1 MMRWDRP
8 AGGRE
13 PAAAALLGWLS
24 DAQAPHVCLVSGSEG
39 CGKSALLA
47 WLVYH
52 GSRPGG
58 LAERTVHAVVPPSPD
73 ESVLATVWSIADQL
87 GVVARAPWELV
98 PVLAADGRRTVI
110 VLPDVRGEAV
120 AELVLALASV
130 PGIRLVVESRSGSP
144 AHRLLSG
151 SGCAEL
157 DLDLEQWRDEQRFT
171 QWQASHGSQHLVAG
185 TPRPEAVVD
194 LWDPVAV
201 CRADA
206 STVTAAYER
215 ARKGEYG
222 GLREAWLRA
231 GQSLCLDQEPASR
244 ALTLLAAL
252 GDGADPRLASALAEA
267 AAASAW
273 CWEWSRVSGD
283 LVPPWPGPV
292 SALAVGEG
300 PLEGAVLVTGLG
312 GSVRVVRMGDG
323 GARGRIAVGGLQPQ
337 SVSVMADGTVL
348 VLDEAGR
355 VHADGSWVARPT
367 GSGIARLLDEGPSG
381 REVLLTALR
390 DHVGTAIAC
399 AAGPDLGVVAVG
411 DAAGEVRAF
420 GDWEGAAVLHRGE
433 VNAVAALG
441 MPVDSE
447 GVVPLV
453 YSGGADGT
461 VRAWSPGHA
470 PMAAPLAERDSAVV
484 SVDAAMTQSG
494 PALTVAWGDGAVE
507 WIEVD
512 TGARRT
518 FRPGPPVRAV
528 ALAPDGRLVVGMDEY
543 LVCLTPGSPAQL
555 APGGVQS
562 RP

>member
-24 DAQAPHVCLVSGSEG
+24 DAQAPRLCLVSGSEG

-47 WLVYH
+47 WLVHH

-58 LAERTVHAVVPPSPD
+58 LPERTVHAVVPPSPD

-98 PVLAADGRRTVI
+98 PALAADGRRTVI
-110 VLPDVRGEAV
+110 VLPAVRGGAV
-120 AELVLALASV
+120 AQLVLALADV
-130 PGIRLVVESRSGSP
+130 PGVRLVVESRSGSP

-151 SGCAEL
+151 PGCAEL
-157 DLDLEQWRDEQRFT
+157 DLDLEQWRDERRFA
-171 QWQASHGSQHLVAG
+171 QWQASQPSPHEVAG
-185 TPRPEAVVD
+185 VSKPGPAVD
-194 LWDPVAV
+194 LCDPVAV
-201 CRADA
+201 CRADV

-215 ARKGEYG
+215 ARRGEHG
-222 GLREAWLRA
+222 GLGEAWLRA
-231 GQSLCLDQEPASR
+231 GQSLCRDQEPASR

-252 GDGADPRLASALAEA
+252 GDGADPRLASALSEA

-300 PLEGAVLVTGLG
+300 PLAGAVLVTGPS

-323 GARGRIAVGGLQPQ
+323 GARGRIAVGGFQPQ

-399 AAGPDLGVVAVG
+399 AAGPGLGVVAFG
-411 DAAGEVRAF
+411 DAAGEVQAF
-420 GDWEGAAVLHRGE
+420 GDWEGAAVLHRGR
-433 VNAVAALG
+433 VNALAALG

-470 PMAAPLAERDSAVV
+470 PMAAPLAERDSAVM
-484 SVDAAMTQSG
+484 SIDAAMTQSG
-494 PALTVAWGDGAVE
+494 PALAVAWGDGAVE
-507 WIEVD
+507 WIKVD
-512 TGARRT
+512 SGARRA

-528 ALAPDGRLVVGMDEY
+528 ALTPDGRLLVGMDEY
-543 LVCLTPGSPAQL
+543 LVCLAPGSRAQQT
-555 APGGVQS
+555 PDGVQR

>member
-24 DAQAPHVCLVSGSEG
+24 DAQAPRLCLVSGSAG

-47 WLVYH
+47 WLVHH

-73 ESVLATVWSIADQL
+73 ESVLATVWSVADQL

-120 AELVLALASV
+120 AELVLALADV
-130 PGIRLVVESRSGSP
+130 PGVRLVVESRSGSP

-157 DLDLEQWRDEQRFT
+157 DLDLEQWRDERRFA
-171 QWQASHGSQHLVAG
+171 QWQASQPSPREGAG
-185 TPRPEAVVD
+185 VPRTGPAVD
-194 LWDPVAV
+194 LCDPVAV
-201 CRADA
+201 CRADVSA
-206 STVTAAYER
+206 VTAAYER
-215 ARKGEYG
+215 ARRGEYG
-222 GLREAWLRA
+222 GLGEAWLRA
-231 GQSLCLDQEPASR
+231 GQSLGRDQEPASR

-252 GDGADPRLASALAEA
+252 GDGADPRLASALSEA

-300 PLEGAVLVTGLG
+300 PLAGAVLVTGPS
-312 GSVRVVRMGDG
+312 GSVRVVRVGDG
-323 GARGRIAVGGLQPQ
+323 GARGRIAVGGFAPQ

-348 VLDEAGR
+348 VVDEAGR
-355 VHADGSWVARPT
+355 VHADGSWVARPA
-367 GSGIARLLDEGPSG
+367 GSGIARLLDEGPTG

-390 DHVGTAIAC
+390 DRLGTAIAC
-399 AAGPDLGVVAVG
+399 AAGPDLGIVAFG
-411 DAAGEVRAF
+411 DAMGEVRAF
-420 GDWEGAAVLHRGE
+420 GDWEGTAVLHRGR
-433 VNAVAALG
+433 VNSLAALG
-441 MPVDSE
+441 VPVDGE
-447 GVVPLV
+447 RVVPLV

-470 PMAAPLAERDSAVV
+470 AMAAPVAERDSAVM
-484 SVDAAMTQSG
+484 SIDAAMTPSG
-494 PALTVAWGDGAVE
+494 PALAVAWGDGAVE

-512 TGARRT
+512 SGARRT

-528 ALAPDGRLVVGMDEY
+528 ALTPDGRLLVGMDEY
-543 LVCLTPGSPAQL
+543 LVCLAPGSRAQQS
-555 APGGVQS
+555 PDGVRR

>member
-24 DAQAPHVCLVSGSEG
+24 DAQAPRLCLVSGSEG

-47 WLVYH
+47 WLVHH

-58 LAERTVHAVVPPSPD
+58 LAERRVHAVVPPSPD
-73 ESVLATVWSIADQL
+73 ESVLATVWSVADQL

-120 AELVLALASV
+120 AELVLALADV
-130 PGIRLVVESRSGSP
+130 PGVRLVVESRSGSP

-157 DLDLEQWRDEQRFT
+157 DLDLEQWRDERRFA
-171 QWQASHGSQHLVAG
+171 QWQASQPSPHEVAG
-185 TPRPEAVVD
+185 VSRTGPAVD

-201 CRADA
+201 CRADVSA
-206 STVTAAYER
+206 VTAAYER
-215 ARKGEYG
+215 ARRGEYG
-222 GLREAWLRA
+222 GLGEAWLRA
-231 GQSLCLDQEPASR
+231 GQSLCRDQEPASR

-252 GDGADPRLASALAEA
+252 GDGADPRLASALSEA

-300 PLEGAVLVTGLG
+300 PLAGAVLVTGPS
-312 GSVRVVRMGDG
+312 GSVRVVRVGDG
-323 GARGRIAVGGLQPQ
+323 GARGRIAVGGFAPQ

-348 VLDEAGR
+348 VVDEAGR
-355 VHADGSWVARPT
+355 VHADGSWVARPA
-367 GSGIARLLDEGPSG
+367 GSGIARLLDEGPTG
-381 REVLLTALR
+381 REVLLAALR
-390 DHVGTAIAC
+390 DRLGTAIAC
-399 AAGPDLGVVAVG
+399 AAGPDLGIVAFG
-411 DAAGEVRAF
+411 DAMGEVRAF
-420 GDWEGAAVLHRGE
+420 GDWEGTAVLHRGR
-433 VNAVAALG
+433 VNALAALG
-441 MPVDSE
+441 VPVDGE
-447 GVVPLV
+447 RVVPLV

-470 PMAAPLAERDSAVV
+470 AMAAPVAERDSAVM
-484 SVDAAMTQSG
+484 SIDAAMTPSG
-494 PALTVAWGDGAVE
+494 PALAVAWGDGAVE

-512 TGARRT
+512 SGARRT

-528 ALAPDGRLVVGMDEY
+528 ALAPDGRLLVGMDEY
-543 LVCLTPGSPAQL
+543 LVCLAPGSRAQQT
-555 APGGVQS
+555 PDGVRR

>member
-24 DAQAPHVCLVSGSEG
+24 DAQAPRLCLVSGSAG

-47 WLVYH
+47 WLVHH

-58 LAERTVHAVVPPSPD
+58 QAERAVHAVVPPSPD
-73 ESVLATVWSIADQL
+73 ESVLATVWSVADQL

-110 VLPDVRGEAV
+110 VLSDVRGEAV
-120 AELVLALASV
+120 AELVLALADV
-130 PGIRLVVESRSGSP
+130 PGVRLVVESRSGSP

-157 DLDLEQWRDEQRFT
+157 DLDLEQWRDERRFA
-171 QWQASHGSQHLVAG
+171 QWQASQPSPHEVAG
-185 TPRPEAVVD
+185 VSKPGPAVD
-194 LWDPVAV
+194 LCDPVAV
-201 CRADA
+201 CRADV
-206 STVTAAYER
+206 STVTAAYGR
-215 ARKGEYG
+215 ARRGEYG
-222 GLREAWLRA
+222 GLGEAWLRA
-231 GQSLCLDQEPASR
+231 GQSLCRDQEPASR

-252 GDGADPRLASALAEA
+252 GDGADPRLASALSEA

-300 PLEGAVLVTGLG
+300 PLAGTVLVTGPS
-312 GSVRVVRMGDG
+312 GSVRVVRVDDG
-323 GARGRIAVGGLQPQ
+323 GARGRIAVGGFQPQ

-348 VLDEAGR
+348 VVDEAGR
-355 VHADGSWVARPT
+355 VHADGSWVARPA
-367 GSGIARLLDEGPSG
+367 GSGIARLLNEGPTG
-381 REVLLTALR
+381 REMLLMALR
-390 DHVGTAIAC
+390 DHLGTAIAC
-399 AAGPDLGVVAVG
+399 AAGPDLGIVAFG
-411 DAAGEVRAF
+411 DAMGEVRAF
-420 GDWEGAAVLHRGE
+420 GDWKGTAVLHRGQ
-433 VNAVAALG
+433 VNALAALS
-441 MPVDSE
+441 MPMDSE
-447 GVVPLV
+447 RAVPLV

-470 PMAAPLAERDSAVV
+470 AMTAPLAERDSAVI
-484 SVDAAMTQSG
+484 SIDAAMTPSG
-494 PALTVAWGDGAVE
+494 PALAVAWGDGAVE

-512 TGARRT
+512 SGARRT

-528 ALAPDGRLVVGMDEY
+528 ALAPDGRLLVGMDEY
-543 LVCLTPGSPAQL
+543 LVCL
-555 APGGVQS
+555 APGARAQQTADGVQR

>member
-24 DAQAPHVCLVSGSEG
+24 DPQAPRVCLVSGSEG

-47 WLVYH
+47 WLVHH

-58 LAERTVHAVVPPSPD
+58 LAERTVHAVVPPYPD
-73 ESVLATVWSIADQL
+73 ESVLATAWSIADQL

-120 AELVLALASV
+120 AELVLALADV

-157 DLDLEQWRDEQRFT
+157 DLDLEQWRDEQRFA
-171 QWQASHGSQHLVAG
+171 QWQASQTSQPLVAG
-185 TPRPEAVVD
+185 LPEPGAVVD

-215 ARKGEYG
+215 ARSGEYG

-231 GQSLCLDQEPASR
+231 GQSLCRDEESASR

-252 GDGADPRLASALAEA
+252 GDGADPRLASALVEA
-267 AAASAW
+267 AAGSAW

-300 PLEGAVLVTGLG
+300 PLEGAVLVTGPG
-312 GSVRVVRMGDG
+312 GSVRAVRVGDG
-323 GARGRIAVGGLQPQ
+323 GARGRIVVGGFQPQ

-348 VLDEAGR
+348 VLDEGGR
-355 VHADGSWVARPT
+355 VHADGSWVARQA
-367 GSGIARLLDEGPSG
+367 GSGIARLLDEGPTG
-381 REVLLTALR
+381 REVLLAALR
-390 DHVGTAIAC
+390 GHVGTAIAC
-399 AAGPDLGVVAVG
+399 AAGPDLGIVVFG

-420 GDWEGAAVLHRGE
+420 GDWEGAAVLHRGG
-433 VNAVAALG
+433 VTAVAALG
-441 MPVDSE
+441 MPVGSE

-470 PMAAPLAERDSAVV
+470 PMAMPLAERDCAVV
-484 SVDAAMTQSG
+484 SVDAAMTPSG
-494 PALTVAWGDGAVE
+494 PVLAVAWGDGAVE

-512 TGARRT
+512 SGARRT

-543 LVCLTPGSPAQL
+543 LVCLTPRRPAQS
-555 APGGVQS
+555 APGGVQKG
-562 RP
+562 P

>member
-8 AGGRE
+8 SGGRE

-24 DAQAPHVCLVSGSEG
+24 DAQAPRVCLVSGSEG

-47 WLVYH
+47 WLVHH

-58 LAERTVHAVVPPSPD
+58 LAERTVHAVVPPSAD

-110 VLPDVRGEAV
+110 VLPDVHGEAV
-120 AELVLALASV
+120 AELVLALAGV

-157 DLDLEQWRDEQRFT
+157 DLDLEQWRDERSLA
-171 QWQASHGSQHLVAG
+171 QWQVSHASQHVVAEPSRPG
-185 TPRPEAVVD
+185 TVVD

-201 CRADA
+201 CRADGPE
-206 STVTAAYER
+206 VTAAYER

-231 GQSLCLDQEPASR
+231 GQSLCRDGEPASR
-244 ALTLLAAL
+244 ALALLAAL
-252 GDGADPRLASALAEA
+252 GDGADPRLASALSEA

-300 PLEGAVLVTGLG
+300 PLEGAVLVAGPSR
-312 GSVRVVRMGDG
+312 SVRVVRMGDG
-323 GARGRIAVGGLQPQ
+323 GARGRIAVGSFQPQ

-355 VHADGSWVARPT
+355 VHADGTWVARPA
-367 GSGIARLLDEGPSG
+367 GSGIARLLDEGPTG
-381 REVLLTALR
+381 RDVLLAALR
-390 DHVGTAIAC
+390 GHVGTAIAC
-399 AAGPDLGVVAVG
+399 AVGPGLGIVAFG

-420 GDWEGAAVLHRGE
+420 GDWEGTAVLHQGA
-433 VNAVAALG
+433 VNALAALG
-441 MPVDSE
+441 MPVGE

-470 PMAAPLAERDSAVV
+470 PMAAPLVERGSAVV
-484 SVDAAMTQSG
+484 SVDVAVTPRG
-494 PALTVAWGDGAVE
+494 PALAVAWGDGAVE

-512 TGARRT
+512 SGARRA

-543 LVCLTPGSPAQL
+543 LVCLTPGSPALQT
-555 APGGVQS
+555 PDGVQR

>member
-24 DAQAPHVCLVSGSEG
+24 DAQAPRLCLVSGSEG

-47 WLVYH
+47 WLVHH

-58 LAERTVHAVVPPSPD
+58 LAERRVHAVVPPSPD
-73 ESVLATVWSIADQL
+73 ESVLATVWSVADQL

-120 AELVLALASV
+120 AELVLALADV
-130 PGIRLVVESRSGSP
+130 PGVRLVVESRSGSP

-157 DLDLEQWRDEQRFT
+157 DLDLEQWRDERRFA
-171 QWQASHGSQHLVAG
+171 QWQASQPSPREVAG
-185 TPRPEAVVD
+185 VSRTGPAVD
-194 LWDPVAV
+194 LCDPVAV
-201 CRADA
+201 CRADVSA
-206 STVTAAYER
+206 VTAAYER
-215 ARKGEYG
+215 ARRGEYG
-222 GLREAWLRA
+222 GLGEAWLRA
-231 GQSLCLDQEPASR
+231 GQSLCRDQELASR

-252 GDGADPRLASALAEA
+252 GDGADPRLASALSEA

-300 PLEGAVLVTGLG
+300 PLAGAVLVTGPS
-312 GSVRVVRMGDG
+312 GSVRVVWVGDG
-323 GARGRIAVGGLQPQ
+323 GARGRIAVGGFAPQ

-348 VLDEAGR
+348 VVDEAGR

-367 GSGIARLLDEGPSG
+367 GSGIARLLDEGPTG

-390 DHVGTAIAC
+390 DRLGTAIAC
-399 AAGPDLGVVAVG
+399 AAGPDLGIVAFG
-411 DAAGEVRAF
+411 DAMGEVRAF
-420 GDWEGAAVLHRGE
+420 GDWEGTAVLHRGR
-433 VNAVAALG
+433 VNALAALG
-441 MPVDSE
+441 MPVDGE
-447 GVVPLV
+447 RVVPLV

-470 PMAAPLAERDSAVV
+470 AMAAPLAERDSAVM
-484 SVDAAMTQSG
+484 SIDAAMTPSG
-494 PALTVAWGDGAVE
+494 PALAVAWGDGAVE

-512 TGARRT
+512 SGARRT

-528 ALAPDGRLVVGMDEY
+528 ALAPDGRLLVGMDEY
-543 LVCLTPGSPAQL
+543 LVCL
-555 APGGVQS
+555 APGARAQQTPDGVRR

>member
-24 DAQAPHVCLVSGSEG
+24 DAHAPRLCLVSGSAG

-47 WLVYH
+47 WLVHH

-58 LAERTVHAVVPPSPD
+58 LAERTVHAVVPPSHD
-73 ESVLATVWSIADQL
+73 ESVLATAWSIADQL

-98 PVLAADGRRTVI
+98 PVLAADRRRTVI

-120 AELVLALASV
+120 AELVLAVADVPSV
-130 PGIRLVVESRSGSP
+130 RLVVESRSGSP

-157 DLDLEQWRDEQRFT
+157 DLDLEQWRDEQRFA
-171 QWQASHGSQHLVAG
+171 QWQASQPSPHEVAG
-185 TPRPEAVVD
+185 VSRPGRAVD
-194 LWDPVAV
+194 LCDPVAV
-201 CRADA
+201 CRADV

-215 ARKGEYG
+215 SRRGEYG
-222 GLREAWLRA
+222 GLGEAWLRA
-231 GQSLCLDQEPASR
+231 GQALCREQEPASR

-252 GDGADPRLASALAEA
+252 GDGADPRLASALSEA

-283 LVPPWPGPV
+283 LAPPWPGPV

-300 PLEGAVLVTGLG
+300 PLAGTVLVTGPS
-312 GSVRVVRMGDG
+312 GSVRVVRVGDG
-323 GARGRIAVGGLQPQ
+323 GARGRIAVGGFQPQ

-348 VLDEAGR
+348 VVDEAGR
-355 VHADGSWVARPT
+355 VHADGSWVARPA
-367 GSGIARLLDEGPSG
+367 GSGIARLLDEGPTG
-381 REVLLTALR
+381 REVLLTALLDR
-390 DHVGTAIAC
+390 LGTAIAC
-399 AAGPDLGVVAVG
+399 AAGPDLGIVAFG
-411 DAAGEVRAF
+411 DAMGEVRAL
-420 GDWEGAAVLHRGE
+420 GDWEGTAVLHQGR
-433 VNAVAALG
+433 VNALAALG
-441 MPVDSE
+441 MPVDGE
-447 GVVPLV
+447 RVVPLV
-453 YSGGADGT
+453 YSGGTDGT

-470 PMAAPLAERDSAVV
+470 PMAAPLAERDSAVM
-484 SVDAAMTQSG
+484 SIDAAMTPSG
-494 PALTVAWGDGAVE
+494 PALAVAWGDGAVE

-512 TGARRT
+512 SGARRT

-528 ALAPDGRLVVGMDEY
+528 ALTPDGRLLVGMDEY
-543 LVCLTPGSPAQL
+543 LVCLAPGSRAQQT
-555 APGGVQS
+555 PGGVQR